1 MKKIAVLVLSLV
13 AAVTVSNAQVCALK
27 SNALWLGV
35 GGLNLGAEF
44 SVAPQWTVDLSGSIV
59 LFSPWSMGSLDLA
72 YMNGWTAVAEGRYYL
87 CRAFNGHHFGAFGEI
102 SRMGHAAVN
111 LPGLGKGTNLYNIKV
126 AGLGVSYGYYFKL
139 NTYWGIDT
147 NIGIGV
153 GIGNYGTPNSIKVGV
168 VNYNNSGWKV
178 LPVGRAQ
185 VSLSYKF

>member
-44 SVAPQWTVDLSGSIV
+44 SVAPQWTVDLSGSII
-59 LFSPWSMGSLDLA
+59 LFSPWKNVGNGLYL
-72 YMNGWTAVAEGRYYL
+72 NGWSGVVEGRYYL
-87 CRAFNGHHFGAFGEI
+87 CKAFNGHHFGAFGQVARYGRGGGMPLFVE
-102 SRMGHAAVN
+102 SVWN
-111 LPGLGKGTNLYNIKV
+111 NVKV
-126 AGLGVSYGYYFKL
+126 AALGVSYGYYFKL

-147 NIGIGV
+147 NIGIGA
-153 GIGNYGTPNSIKVGV
+153 GLGKYDGRAN
-168 VNYNNSGWKV
+168 WKFMP
-178 LPVGRAQ
+178 LGRAQ